1 MATPRTGHDSTDV
14 FLNCPFDDAYRR
26 LFEAVVFAVF
36 DCGFRPRCALEMDD
50 SGEVRIDKLLR
61 IIEQCRF
68 GIHDL
73 SRTEADPVSRLPR
86 FNMPLELG
94 LFLAAKRFGDRR
106 QKRKRCLILDRERY
120 RYQKF
125 ISDIAGQDIRSHRN
139 SADGAIRVV
148 RDWLDNHSDRSTIP
162 SGSII
167 YSRYQ
172 IFRRAVPKLCAELER
187 DRSQLTYTDYCGI
200 VSRWLVRSA

>member
-1 MATPRTGHDSTDV
+1 LAARRTRHEATDV
-14 FLNCPFDDAYRR
+14 FLNCPFDDEYREV
-26 LFEAVVFAVF
+26 FEAVVFAVF
-36 DCGFRPRCALEMDD
+36 DCGFRPRCALEVDD

-73 SRTEADPVSRLPR
+73 SRTELDPVSRLPR

-94 LFLAAKRFGDRR
+94 LFLAAKRFGDAR
-106 QKRKRCLILDRERY
+106 QKRKRSLILDRERY

-139 SADGAIRVV
+139 TPGEAIRAV
-148 RDWLDNHSDRSTIP
+148 RDWLDNHSERKTIP
-162 SGSII
+162 SGSILF
-167 YSRYQ
+167 SRYQ
-172 IFRRAVPKLCAELER
+172 LFRRAVPQLCTELRR
-187 DRSQLTYTDYCGI
+187 DRSQLTYKDYCGI
-200 VSRWLVRSA
+200 VSRWLVRPV